1 MTSRRLMALLACLL
15 FPLGALAAPDAELW
29 ERWTAH
35 RSESRATID
44 HSTWDRLAKQY
55 LASAEDGLERFRY
68 GAVSR
73 DDRKALAGYLVALQA
88 LRVSEYSRAEQRAY
102 WINLYNAATVQ
113 VVLEHYPVKSIREI
127 RLGGGLFAGGP
138 WSRKFL
144 KVEGEAVSLDDI
156 EHRILR
162 PIWKDP
168 RIHYAVNCASVSCP
182 NLGRVAYTAGNFDEL
197 ADAGARAYV
206 NSPRGVRVDN
216 GRLHVSSIYTWFKE
230 DFGGSDEAIIAHLRR
245 YAAPALA
252 ARLESI
258 KRVAG
263 DSYDWSLN
271 DLE

>member
-1 MTSRRLMALLACLL
+1 MTSRRLIALLACLL
-15 FPLGALAAPDAELW
+15 FPLGALAAPEAELW

-35 RSESRATID
+35 RSESRATVD

-55 LASAEDGLERFRY
+55 LAAAEGGLERFRY
-68 GAVSR
+68 GAVSAA
-73 DDRKALAGYLVALQA
+73 DRKALAGYLVGLQA
-88 LRVSEYSRAEQRAY
+88 LRVSDYNRAEQRAY

-113 VVLEHYPVKSIREI
+113 VVLDHYPVKSIRDI
-127 RLGGGLFAGGP
+127 RLGGRLFAGGP

-144 KVEGEAVSLDDI
+144 QVEGEPVSLDDI

-182 NLGRVAYTAGNFDEL
+182 NLSRVAYTGSNFDEL

-206 NSPRGVRVDN
+206 NSPRGARFDN
-216 GRLHVSSIYTWFKE
+216 AGLHVSSIYTWFKA
-230 DFGGSDEAIIAHLRR
+230 DFGGSDAGIITHLKE
-245 YAAPALA
+245 YAAPTLA
-252 ARLESI
+252 ASLGSTT
-258 KRVAG
+258 RVAS

-271 DLE
+271 DRN